1 MQTLYFVTVFSVG
14 LQYFRNRESSV
25 KINMTFS
32 YDWQN
37 LYLKEPFNGRKLV
50 LIIILIGGTGLIVTY
65 PLSLFNT
72 SNGVAFAADVG
83 GKNVTRSA
91 PDNTGT
97 NSSNPLRLISKIR
110 IMLNQTLDAVKEQ
123 NYAKALDIAT
133 TAYLDNFEYVELPLL
148 KVNKVLKQDTEFMM
162 RGDLRMSLEH
172 HAPLADIQK
181 LVKEININ
189 LDQAD
194 KLLSKS

>member
-1 MQTLYFVTVFSVG
+1 MKGTI
-14 LQYFRNRESSV
+14 
-25 KINMTFS
+25 KILN
-32 YDWQN
+32 
-37 LYLKEPFNGRKLV
+37 ERKLV
-50 LIIILIGGTGLIVTY
+50 PLIIILIGGTGLIVTY
-65 PLSLFNT
+65 PLSLSNT
-72 SNGVAFAADVG
+72 SNEVAFAADVV
-83 GKNVTRSA
+83 GKNVSSSA
-91 PDNTGT
+91 TGDTGT
-97 NSSNPLRLISKIR
+97 NSSNPLHLISNIR
-110 IMLNQTLDAVKEQ
+110 ILLNQTLDAVREQ

-133 TAYLDNFEYVELPLL
+133 TAYLDNFEPPLL

-162 RGDLRMSLEH
+162 RGDLRMSLQH

>member
-1 MQTLYFVTVFSVG
+1 MKGTI
-14 LQYFRNRESSV
+14 
-25 KINMTFS
+25 KILN
-32 YDWQN
+32 
-37 LYLKEPFNGRKLV
+37 ERKLV
-50 LIIILIGGTGLIVTY
+50 PLIIILIGGTGLIVTY
-65 PLSLFNT
+65 PLSLSNT
-72 SNGVAFAADVG
+72 SNEVAFAADVV
-83 GKNVTRSA
+83 GKNVSSSA
-91 PDNTGT
+91 TGDTGT
-97 NSSNPLRLISKIR
+97 NSSNPLHLISNLR
-110 IMLNQTLDAVKEQ
+110 ILLNQTLDAVREQ

-133 TAYLDNFEYVELPLL
+133 TAYLDNFEPPLL

-162 RGDLRMSLEH
+162 RGDLRMSLQQ

>member
-1 MQTLYFVTVFSVG
+1 M
-14 LQYFRNRESSV
+14 
-25 KINMTFS
+25 
-32 YDWQN
+32 
-37 LYLKEPFNGRKLV
+37 KETIRLLNERKLV
-50 LIIILIGGTGLIVTY
+50 PLIIILIGSTGLIVTF
-65 PLSLFNT
+65 PLSLSNT
-72 SNGVAFAADVG
+72 SNGVAFAANVDV
-83 GKNVTRSA
+83 KNVTSSA
-91 PDNTGT
+91 TGNTGT
-97 NSSNPLRLISKIR
+97 NSSNPLHLISNIR
-110 IMLNQTLDAVKEQ
+110 MLLNQTLDAVKKQ

-133 TAYLDNFEYVELPLL
+133 KAYLDNFEYVEPPLM

-162 RGDLRMSLEH
+162 RGDLRMSLQH

>member
-1 MQTLYFVTVFSVG
+1 
-14 LQYFRNRESSV
+14 
-25 KINMTFS
+25 
-32 YDWQN
+32 
-37 LYLKEPFNGRKLV
+37 LKETIRLLNERKLV
-50 LIIILIGGTGLIVTY
+50 PLIIILIGGTGLIVTF
-65 PLSLFNT
+65 PLSLSNT
-72 SNGVAFAADVG
+72 SNGVAFAANVDV
-83 GKNVTRSA
+83 KNVTSSA
-91 PDNTGT
+91 TGNTGT
-97 NSSNPLRLISKIR
+97 NSSNPLHLISNIR
-110 IMLNQTLDAVKEQ
+110 MLLNQTLDAVKKQ

-133 TAYLDNFEYVELPLL
+133 KAYLDNFEYVEPPLM

-162 RGDLRMSLEH
+162 RGDLRMSLQH

>member
-1 MQTLYFVTVFSVG
+1 
-14 LQYFRNRESSV
+14 
-25 KINMTFS
+25 
-32 YDWQN
+32 
-37 LYLKEPFNGRKLV
+37 LKGTIKVLNERKLIP

-65 PLSLFNT
+65 PLSLSSA
-72 SNGVAFAADVG
+72 SNGVVFAADVG
-83 GKNVTRSA
+83 EKNVTSSA
-91 PDNTGT
+91 TGNTGT
-97 NSSNPLRLISKIR
+97 NSSNPLHLISNIR
-110 IMLNQTLDAVKEQ
+110 ILLNKTLDAVKEQ
-123 NYAKALDIAT
+123 NYTKALDIAT
-133 TAYLDNFEYVELPLL
+133 TAYLDNFEFVEPPLL

-162 RGDLRMSLEH
+162 RGDLRMSLQH